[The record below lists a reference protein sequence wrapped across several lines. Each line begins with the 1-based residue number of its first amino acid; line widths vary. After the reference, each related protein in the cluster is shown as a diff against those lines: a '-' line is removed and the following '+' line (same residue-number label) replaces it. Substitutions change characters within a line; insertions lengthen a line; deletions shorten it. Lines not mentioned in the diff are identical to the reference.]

1 MFCAGKYQ
9 SDYFPLAAGFL
20 ATGALAALTAPVLAF
35 VDLAAPVFAFVD
47 VAAAGLAAAVFAF
60 VDFAAVVFAGVLFAG
75 VLFAAMTIFL
85 REDSL
90 TPMKFAGCSPV
101 SGTNNRE
108 YSLGCGGANKT
119 HL

>member
-60 VDFAAVVFAGVLFAG
+60 VDFAAVVFAGVLFA
-75 VLFAAMTIFL
+75 AMTIFL

-108 YSLGCGGANKT
+108 YSLGCGGG
-119 HL
+119 

>member
-60 VDFAAVVFAGVLFAG
+60 VDFAAVVFAGVLFA
-75 VLFAAMTIFL
+75 AMTIFL